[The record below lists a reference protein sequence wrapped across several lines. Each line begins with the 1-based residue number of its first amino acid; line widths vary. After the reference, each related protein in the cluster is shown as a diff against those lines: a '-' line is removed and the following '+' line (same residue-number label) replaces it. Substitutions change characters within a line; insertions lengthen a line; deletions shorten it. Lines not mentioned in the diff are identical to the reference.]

1 MKFVIDAGHGQN
13 TAGKRCL
20 KSLDPNETREWYLNQ
35 RIATE
40 VVRLLK
46 ASGQEA
52 RRSDDVTGVTDVS
65 LSERCNIANTWGADA
80 FISIHHDSGVNG
92 GSGGGATV
100 FTYTT
105 VSDVTKQLSQNIY
118 TAYIEAGGIKGNRS
132 EPIKTANFQVLRGT
146 SMPAILIECGFMD
159 SSVDVPIILSDQF
172 PLKAARG
179 IAEGIAITFG
189 FTIAEDAVD
198 EQPTEKVHWAQACL
212 DSLVKKGIITDP
224 TQWDDFNSSVS
235 TLTVGQL
242 LALIDK
248 ATN

>member
-20 KSLDPNETREWYLNQ
+20 KSLDPHETREWYLNQ

-40 VVRLLK
+40 VVRLLE
-46 ASGQEA
+46 ANGQQVKRA
-52 RRSDDVTGVTDVS
+52 DDATGATDVP
-65 LSERCNIANTWGADA
+65 LQTRCDIANDWDTDA

-100 FTYTT
+100 FTYTS
-105 VSDVTKQLSQNIY
+105 VSTTTKKLSQNVY
-118 TAYIEAGGIKGNRS
+118 NSYIAAGGIKGNRS

-159 SSVDVPIILSDQF
+159 SSVDVPIILSDEF

-179 IAEGIAITFG
+179 IAEGIAMTFG

-212 DSLVKKGIITDP
+212 DSLVEKGIITDP